1 MINRFSYTHSL
12 PDNVPQGV
20 KDDNTFT
27 TTSVLSEVLKK
38 NAYNLVTTTTGTG
51 DNQVTT
57 TAPHIEASAIKW
69 YLPANGQFGSMPAWS
84 GTGPQ
89 PSQIWSS
96 TVAPNSGSVSQ
107 AYLGVGQDAR
117 TTTHYVRAARNR

>member
-1 MINRFSYTHSL
+1 MVNRANSSHSF
-12 PDNVPQGV
+12 PSNVPTNINDV
-20 KDDNTFT
+20 NFA
-27 TTSVLSEVLKK
+27 SVLSEVLKK
-38 NAYNLVTTTTGTG
+38 NAYNLVTTTK
-51 DNQVTT
+51 DNITT

-69 YLPANGQFGSMPAWS
+69 YLPANGQFSSMPAWI

-89 PSQIWSS
+89 ASQIWSS

>member
-1 MINRFSYTHSL
+1 MINRFSYNHGL

-51 DNQVTT
+51 NEQSTT
-57 TAPHIEASAIKW
+57 TAPHIDASAIKW
-69 YLPANGQFGSMPAWS
+69 YLPANGQFSSMPAWI

-89 PSQIWSS
+89 ASQIWSS
-96 TVAPNSGSVSQ
+96 TVARNIDSVSQ